1 MKRFFFLTISVCM
14 LVLGC
19 TDRDDELHGVQIR
32 VKNVSS
38 IQYDT
43 IQVGGD
49 GMVHTNVA
57 PDSFSAYLEYETAY
71 EYAYVNISAEGETY
85 VLQPIDFVGET
96 PLPFGY
102 YTYEIGIDEGGNVTL
117 NFSID

>member
-1 MKRFFFLTISVCM
+1 MKRLLLVSISVFIFI
-14 LVLGC
+14 LGC
-19 TDRDDELHGVQIR
+19 TDRDDELNGIQIR

-43 IQVGGD
+43 IQVGGEE
-49 GMVHTNVA
+49 MVHANVA
-57 PDSFSAYLEYETAY
+57 PDSYSAYLEYETAY
-71 EYAYVNISAEGETY
+71 SYAYVNISAEGETY

-102 YTYEIGIDEGGNVTL
+102 YTYEIGIDEGGSVTL
-117 NFSID
+117 NFVID